1 MSKKRGLSLD
11 EKRKRM
17 MEIFFEKKEFFHL
30 KELEK
35 IAPKQKGIT
44 PMSVKDVLKGLVDD
58 DMVVCEKVGTSSYY
72 WAFPSTAINSRNN
85 RMNTLQEKLAEYEKK
100 LASVE
105 KNIKAAQAVRVDND
119 HRRQVLQ
126 ELKQLTEE
134 HEKAAIELESLKDND
149 PELLEKIASEI
160 EESKEAANKWTDNLF
175 QLKSWIKKKFPI
187 DEKQIDKQFGIP
199 EDLDYVE

>member
-1 MSKKRGLSLD
+1 
-11 EKRKRM
+11 M
-17 MEIFFEKKEFFHL
+17 MEIFYEKKEFFHL

-72 WAFPSTAINSRNN
+72 WAFPSTAINTRNN
-85 RMNTLQEKLAEYEKK
+85 RINAMQEKLAEYEKK

-105 KNIKAAQAVRVDND
+105 KNIKAAQAVRVEND

-126 ELKQLTEE
+126 ELKQLTEK
-134 HEKAAIELESLKDND
+134 HEKATIELESLKDND
-149 PELLEKIASEI
+149 PELLDKIASEI

-199 EDLDYVE
+199 EDLDYIE